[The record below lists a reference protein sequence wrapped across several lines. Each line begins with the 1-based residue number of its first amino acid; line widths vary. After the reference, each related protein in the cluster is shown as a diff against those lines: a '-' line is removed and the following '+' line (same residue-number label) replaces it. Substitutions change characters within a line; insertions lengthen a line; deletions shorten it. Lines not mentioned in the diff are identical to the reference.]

1 VSATKSETIKKPRGM
16 AGLASTLAGR
26 ADNLARRSVE
36 PGLATV
42 PTPDPPPLVPAIESP
57 TDDTTAPEPTAIDDA
72 HDTPNTAAA
81 APVQE
86 ASAVTS
92 ITARRSSVAA
102 SPPLPLPV
110 AGPEGKLE
118 ASGEVVH
125 KWTLELAPQLIT
137 ALAVWERDET
147 RRLGQRV
154 FRERIVDL
162 ALDLIPRDIDEALD
176 LVAQLPAQLRY
187 ATGQQFGTR
196 VRASVRG
203 KLIELRPEMRL
214 AGVQGVRIRD
224 IYSAGIY
231 RYLTGI
237 GVEVDTDVAK
247 PSKPE
252 TEKPRQSPE

>member
-1 VSATKSETIKKPRGM
+1 MSATKAETIKKPRGM

-26 ADNLARRSVE
+26 TDSLARRSVE
-36 PGLATV
+36 QGLAAV
-42 PTPDPPPLVPAIESP
+42 PTPDPPLAPAIESS
-57 TDDTTAPEPTAIDDA
+57 TADTAPEPIAIDDAA
-72 HDTPNTAAA
+72 HDTPNTVATV
-81 APVQE
+81 PVQE
-86 ASAVTS
+86 TSAVTP
-92 ITARRSSVAA
+92 ITARRSPVAA
-102 SPPLPLPV
+102 SPSPLPLPV

-147 RRLGQRV
+147 KRLGQRV

-162 ALDLIPRDIDEALD
+162 ALDLIPSNIDEALD
-176 LVAQLPAQLRY
+176 LVDQLPAQLRY

-237 GVEVDTDVAK
+237 GVKVDTEVTK
-247 PSKPE
+247 LSKRE
-252 TEKPRQSPE
+252 TEKPRNAPE

>member
-1 VSATKSETIKKPRGM
+1 VSETKSETIKKPRGM

-36 PGLATV
+36 PGLAAV
-42 PTPDPPPLVPAIESP
+42 PTDTPPLVPAIESA
-57 TDDTTAPEPTAIDDA
+57 TADTAPEPIAIDDAA
-72 HDTPNTAAA
+72 HDTPNIAATV
-81 APVQE
+81 PIQE
-86 ASAVTS
+86 ASAVMP
-92 ITARRSSVAA
+92 ITARRTPVATSA
-102 SPPLPLPV
+102 RLPLPV

-147 RRLGQRV
+147 KRLGQRV

-162 ALDLIPRDIDEALD
+162 ALDLIPSGIDEALD
-176 LVAQLPAQLRY
+176 LVEQLPAQLRY

-237 GVEVDTDVAK
+237 GVRVDTEVAK

-252 TEKPRQSPE
+252 TEKPRHPAE

>member
-1 VSATKSETIKKPRGM
+1 MSATKAETIKKPRGM

-26 ADNLARRSVE
+26 TDSLARRSVE
-36 PGLATV
+36 QGLAAV
-42 PTPDPPPLVPAIESP
+42 PTPDPPLAPAIESP
-57 TDDTTAPEPTAIDDA
+57 TADTAPEP
-72 HDTPNTAAA
+72 
-81 APVQE
+81 V
-86 ASAVTS
+86 ASAVTP
-92 ITARRSSVAA
+92 ITARRSPVAA
-102 SPPLPLPV
+102 SPSPLPLPV

-147 RRLGQRV
+147 KRLGQRV

-162 ALDLIPRDIDEALD
+162 ALDLIPSDIDEALD

-203 KLIELRPEMRL
+203 KLIELRPEMRI

-237 GVEVDTDVAK
+237 GVKVDTEVTK

-252 TEKPRQSPE
+252 TEKPRNSPE